1 MNTCTIYMG
10 MTDASR
16 RILLSQRDRSMRI
29 QRLQNKRLEVV
40 IALLLCTTIELVLI
54 ISYWGVMPVSL
65 VVFNVVCV
73 IANSILIVWLL
84 SVYSDVKKRVAAK

>member
-1 MNTCTIYMG
+1 MNTCTTYMG

-16 RILLSQRDRSMRI
+16 RILLSQRDRSMRV

-73 IANSILIVWLL
+73 IANSILIAWLL

>member
-1 MNTCTIYMG
+1 MNTCTTYMG

-54 ISYWGVMPVSL
+54 ISYWSVMPVSL